1 MKAIAMIIRQTGNSN
16 FNFSTHAVGGGEWA
30 IEMSHPDHSSV
41 VEFIGSNG
49 TNSPA
54 DDLWEEARAAINA
67 AIAFNTA
74 MFGGGFTAK

>member
-1 MKAIAMIIRQTGNSN
+1 MKAIAMIIRETGNSN
-16 FNFSTHAVGGGEWA
+16 FNFATKAVGGGEWA
-30 IEMSHPDHSSV
+30 IEVSHADHWSV

-54 DDLWEEARAAINA
+54 DDLWEEVRAEIAAAIN
-67 AIAFNTA
+67 FNTA